1 MNSRRKCRK
10 LRFSG
15 ICELHELFMSIDVE
29 NRLLVAVLAAGAS
42 RRLGQPKQLVDL
54 RDEPLLRR
62 QCRMAL
68 AAKIGGVA
76 VILGCRAAECAATV
90 ADLPVAHQIN
100 AQWEEGLASSI
111 REAARTALAAG
122 ATGLMLLHVD
132 QYLLEPADLRAVHAA
147 WSNSGGLKACVS
159 THASASGPPVIFPKR
174 CFEDLILLEGDTGAH
189 GVLSRLPTADLC
201 SISVSNAFH
210 DLDLPVELVRLLASS
225 RSSAP

>member
-1 MNSRRKCRK
+1 M
-10 LRFSG
+10 LDAAD
-15 ICELHELFMSIDVE
+15 H
-29 NRLLVAVLAAGAS
+29 RLLVTILAAGAS

-76 VILGCRAAECAATV
+76 VILGYRSTECAATI

-111 REAARTALAAG
+111 REAVRAALAAD
-122 ATGLMLLHVD
+122 ATGLGLLHVD
-132 QYLLEPADLRAVHAA
+132 QYRLEAADLRAVHAA
-147 WSNSGGLKACVS
+147 WSNSGGLNACVS
-159 THASASGPPVIFPKR
+159 THAGASGPPVIFPKR
-174 CFEDLILLEGDTGAH
+174 CFDDLMLLEGDSGAR

-201 SISVSNAFH
+201 SISVPNAFH
-210 DLDLPVELVRLLASS
+210 DLDLPAELAGLLKSS
-225 RSSAP
+225 RSSAT